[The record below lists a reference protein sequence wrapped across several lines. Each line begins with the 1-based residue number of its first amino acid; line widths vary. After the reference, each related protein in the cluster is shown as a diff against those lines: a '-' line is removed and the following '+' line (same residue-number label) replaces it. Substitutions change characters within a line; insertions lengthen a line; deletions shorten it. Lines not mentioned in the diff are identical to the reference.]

1 MFYMWLITLTLGMAV
16 WVYKPRIENWTK
28 NRSDI
33 HIFFFLIFTYNQM
46 IFIFLELKKLK
57 LNWNQPY
64 GLLDYGFILILS
76 GYMRTK

>member
-1 MFYMWLITLTLGMAV
+1 
-16 WVYKPRIENWTK
+16 
-28 NRSDI
+28 
-33 HIFFFLIFTYNQM
+33 M